1 MAYRSSDTYTN
12 KEFLEFLKSNV
23 AANNRDEANTSW
35 NYYQRANYILDLNDY
50 LRAST
55 REKIEVGF
63 GNVMS
68 GVVFVL
74 NTVNDKKILEFLRNL
89 FKKLNMNYHDVYF
102 TSINKSSNSGLNIDV
117 LNKELNTIK
126 PSVVIAIGN
135 DIVQK
140 IGYKCTMYT
149 PRYDLF
155 TEMLD
160 LMDKE
165 DIMDEDKV
173 RLQGIKNEI
182 WNDLKYMVKGYNPI
196 G

>member
-1 MAYRSSDTYTN
+1 M
-12 KEFLEFLKSNV
+12 
-23 AANNRDEANTSW
+23 
-35 NYYQRANYILDLNDY
+35 
-50 LRAST
+50 
-55 REKIEVGF
+55 
-63 GNVMS
+63 
-68 GVVFVL
+68 
-74 NTVNDKKILEFLRNL
+74 
-89 FKKLNMNYHDVYF
+89 
-102 TSINKSSNSGLNIDV
+102 
-117 LNKELNTIK
+117 NKELNTIK
-126 PSVVIAIGN
+126 ASVVIAIGN

>member
-1 MAYRSSDTYTN
+1 MAYRSSDTSTN

-23 AANNRDEANTSW
+23 AVNDRDEANTSW

-102 TSINKSSNSGLNIDV
+102 TSINKSSNSCLNIDV

-140 IGYKCTMYT
+140 IGYKCTMYA

-182 WNDLKYMVKGYNPI
+182 WNDLKYMVKGYKPI